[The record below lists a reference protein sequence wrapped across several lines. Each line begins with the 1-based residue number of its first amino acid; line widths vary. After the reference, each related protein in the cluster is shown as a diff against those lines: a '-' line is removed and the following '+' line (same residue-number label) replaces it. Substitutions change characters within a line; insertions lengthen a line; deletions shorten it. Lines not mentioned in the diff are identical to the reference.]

1 MQLTMKSVFLVFFFV
16 AGCAKSIEPDTSLG
30 RIIINDNIDGVKLG
44 DNDTTVI
51 QKIGE
56 PSSKI
61 FPAFPALIFAYNQG
75 VHATMSTIIYYQN
88 ATPSGVRSITV
99 SSPYQGKTQEGI
111 GIGSSRNYV
120 VSKLGNPTESV
131 KVDGVLFDRYVLE
144 KSIFEIGYDTVF
156 VRSLGLLT
164 KN

>member
-1 MQLTMKSVFLVFFFV
+1 MQLTMKGVFLVFFFV
-16 AGCAKSIEPDTSLG
+16 AGCAKSIEPNTSLA

-44 DNDTTVI
+44 DDYTTVI

-56 PSSKI
+56 PSSTV
-61 FPAFPALIFAYNQG
+61 FPGRPAVMFVYNEG
-75 VHATMSTIIYYQN
+75 VHATMSIIIYQN

-111 GIGSSRNYV
+111 AVGSSRSYV
-120 VSKLGNPTESV
+120 LSKLGNPTESV
-131 KVDGVLFDRYVLE
+131 KFDSVLFDRYILD
-144 KSIFEIGYDTVF
+144 KSIFQIAYDTVF
-156 VRSLGLLT
+156 VRSLALLA